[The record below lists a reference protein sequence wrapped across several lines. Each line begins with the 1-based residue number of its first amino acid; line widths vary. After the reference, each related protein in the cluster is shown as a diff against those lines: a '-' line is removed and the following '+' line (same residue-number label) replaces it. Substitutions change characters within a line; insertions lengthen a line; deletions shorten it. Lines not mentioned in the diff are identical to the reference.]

1 MLQRQSLWVPLT
13 KHNPA
18 FLDGFHRFLHN
29 NPVTSLAVATMR
41 LNPEEIHV
49 ALVPDA
55 RHPEKR
61 VAAMMAFPVQVT
73 AAACDDDHVHGR
85 SDAPRR
91 EIADGLAMTVCDSY
105 NSFHVMERLLPHFN
119 PHVSVN
125 IQSQCI
131 RPLREGE
138 TAVVV
143 STIDKMG
150 KRLVYCKTEFFV
162 ETAAAVTAE
171 LIEREKQL
179 KTVDELRAALTYY
192 DKVMNGTHVKSILS
206 EGKTKYIDKR

>member
-1 MLQRQSLWVPLT
+1 MLKRQSLWVPLL

-29 NPVTSLAVATMR
+29 NPVTALSATAMD
-41 LNPEEIHV
+41 LKPEDIHV

-55 RHPEKR
+55 RTPEKL
-61 VAAMMAFPVQVT
+61 VAALMAFPVHVT
-73 AAACDDDHVHGR
+73 PAACDHVHDHAHDDKPMTHR
-85 SDAPRR
+85 D
-91 EIADGLAMTVCDSY
+91 IAYGFATAVCDSY

-125 IQSQCI
+125 IQTQCI

-138 TAVVV
+138 RAVVI

-162 ETAAAVTAE
+162 EPAVVSAE
-171 LIEREKQL
+171 MAVREKDI
-179 KTVDELRAALTYY
+179 KTLGELQSALMYY
-192 DKVMNGTHVKSILS
+192 EKVVNGTHVKSILPES
-206 EGKTKYIDKR
+206 KLK

>member
-1 MLQRQSLWVPLT
+1 MLTRQSLWVPLV

-18 FLDGFHRFLHN
+18 FLENFHRFLHN
-29 NPVTSLAVATMR
+29 NPITTLSVSGMR
-41 LNPEEIHV
+41 LNPEEIRV

-55 RHPEKR
+55 RHPSKQ
-61 VAAMMAFPVQVT
+61 VAAMMAFQVQVT
-73 AAACDDDHVHGR
+73 PAACDHVH
-85 SDAPRR
+85 DHAHEAKPVLHR
-91 EIADGLAMTVCDSY
+91 EIAYGFANTVCDSY

-125 IQSQCI
+125 IQAQCI

-138 TAVVV
+138 RAVVI

-162 ETAAAVTAE
+162 EPADASAITAE
-171 LIEREKQL
+171 MVEREKNL
-179 KTVDELRAALTYY
+179 KTIEQLRAALIYY
-192 DKVMNGTHVKSILS
+192 EKVVNGTHVKSILP
-206 EGKTKYIDKR
+206 EGKTK